1 METLKIILVD
11 DNEAFRKVFRQ
22 LLISK
27 YHAEIIGEA
36 SNAEEFKSLKN
47 IHLADLIFMDV
58 MMPGTDG
65 ITLTKHIL
73 WQFSHLKII
82 AITMHSDKIYLK
94 SLLEAGFKGC
104 IYKNN
109 LFKEIANA
117 INTVL
122 DKHLYFP
129 NDIMIEQ
136 SPKL

>member
-36 SNAEEFKSLKN
+36 ANSEEFKTLKN

-65 ITLTKHIL
+65 ITLTKQIL
-73 WQFSHLKII
+73 WQFSKLKII
-82 AITMHSDKIYLK
+82 AITMHCDKVYLK
-94 SLLEAGFKGC
+94 SLLEAGFRGC

-109 LFKEIANA
+109 LFTEITNA

-129 NDIMIEQ
+129 HDIMIN
-136 SPKL
+136 KD